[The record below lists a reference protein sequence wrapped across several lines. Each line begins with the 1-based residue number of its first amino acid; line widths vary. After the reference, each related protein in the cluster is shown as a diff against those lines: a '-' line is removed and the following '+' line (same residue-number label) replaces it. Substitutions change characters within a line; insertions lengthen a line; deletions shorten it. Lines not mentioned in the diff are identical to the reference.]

1 MSLYTHDKRLQRIIT
16 ELAEQHG
23 IHPMDAAEMV
33 EEFEQGI
40 REFMKKGE
48 VIRIPDY
55 GMFYP
60 SKAKIR
66 KQQQKLK
73 NKIENELLN
82 NTRTEQQNPAE

>member
-66 KQQQKLK
+66 KQQLK
-73 NKIENELLN
+73 KQQNELLN
-82 NTRTEQQNPAE
+82 NNSTEQQNPAK